1 MLREEVKRVLMILQ
15 TSYPSF
21 KVENKTEAVDIWH
34 MMLEEYDTNLV
45 MAALKAVIKDNRTG
59 FAPSIGEI
67 IAKVEVIAPKAD
79 NILNEQ
85 EAWLLVSKAL
95 RNSSYHAEEEFA
107 KLPEMVKEA
116 VGGAG
121 NLRNWAQTDIESI
134 ENVIASNFQRTY
146 RTIMKREKEVASL
159 PTDARQMRDLLTKND
174 TYTTNLISD
183 ISEISEKGTD

>member
-1 MLREEVKRVLMILQ
+1 MNNTETKKIIAVIMAAY
-15 TSYPSF
+15 SNF
-21 KVENKTEAVDIWH
+21 KPMDLDLLVEIWNDVFA
-34 MMLEEYDTNLV
+34 EYDYQIIGK
-45 MAALKAVIKDNRTG
+45 ALKAFIAEDTSG
-59 FAPSIGEI
+59 FAPTPGQIK
-67 IAKVEVIAPKAD
+67 AKADLIAPKTD

-183 ISEISEKGTD
+183 ISDSEKGTD